1 MFECMGCSYHKIEG
15 MFLVCGFKGEHRP
28 CETVAKANLSKE
40 DLNPYPSY
48 AVSWLMQE
56 DEENDLTYPM

>member
-40 DLNPYPSY
+40 DLNPYPSF
-48 AVSWLMQE
+48 ASWCIQE

>member
-40 DLNPYPSY
+40 DLNPYPSC
-48 AVSWLMQE
+48 VSWCMQE

>member
-1 MFECMGCSYHKIEG
+1 M
-15 MFLVCGFKGEHRP
+15 CGFKGEHRP

-40 DLNPYPSY
+40 DLNPHPSY
-48 AVSWLMQE
+48 VSWLTQE

>member
-28 CETVAKANLSKE
+28 CETVAKANLSK
-40 DLNPYPSY
+40 DDIDPHPSFR
-48 AVSWLMQE
+48 SWCMQE